1 MYLLPKTDSFSLRR
15 IEVIFYDSDGNK
27 LTGLETKIFE
37 RKQALNEYKRALENG
52 ETATLA
58 ETSEKYFVIYL
69 GNFPANTKA
78 HLRAYC
84 S

>member
-1 MYLLPKTDSFSLRR
+1 MFFDLN
-15 IEVIFYDSDGNK
+15 GNV
-27 LTGLETKIFE
+27 LTELETEVLE
-37 RKQALNEYKRALENG
+37 RNEAIKSYAKAIQNG

-58 ETSEKYFVIYL
+58 ETSEKFVKIYL

-78 HLRAYC
+78 YLKAYC